1 MTELADLC
9 HKYTSLTD
17 TDIATLVAETKL
29 IELNPAYRDF
39 DVFIDARNELNNQ
52 AIVIYHKPP
61 TNVPSLY
68 RKKVVGQDAL
78 RTNEPG
84 VFHTL
89 ETKLDSVG
97 LLAETQE
104 HRLIQQKIYP
114 ISRNNRTIGV
124 TIVESDVLDDFKVQN
139 LELKYSNVSATI
151 QMLGRLDTTITDQLA
166 DAILCFD
173 KSGRLVLANHTA
185 LTLYK
190 QVGYI
195 GNIVGQ
201 VYDNLSLDGSEFKT
215 VLKQLQGVSEDE
227 QPLTYNFSYLNYY
240 FTTRKFWNRKNQQ
253 VVILIQD
260 KTDVKMKEAEIISKS
275 VAIREINHRVKN
287 NLQSV
292 ISLLRIQQ
300 RRLKSAEAKKV
311 LTESV
316 SRIMA
321 IASTYELMSKQLGDE
336 TNLQATIQLL
346 VSHFVQLNDE
356 NRKLD
361 ITTDIDPKITVDSD
375 QVVTISIIVNELL
388 QNAVSHAFPEEQ
400 TTPPNNVLVEGKV
413 NDEIITMRIKDNGV
427 GFDLDNTRPG
437 SLGLTIIRS
446 YVKDKLLGKLKI
458 ESTTQGTEVSFS
470 FDQKPQHWRCGS
482 SNGAQDQTIF

>member
-1 MTELADLC
+1 M
-9 HKYTSLTD
+9 
-17 TDIATLVAETKL
+17 
-29 IELNPAYRDF
+29 
-39 DVFIDARNELNNQ
+39 
-52 AIVIYHKPP
+52 
-61 TNVPSLY
+61 
-68 RKKVVGQDAL
+68 
-78 RTNEPG
+78 
-84 VFHTL
+84 
-89 ETKLDSVG
+89 
-97 LLAETQE
+97 
-104 HRLIQQKIYP
+104 
-114 ISRNNRTIGV
+114 
-124 TIVESDVLDDFKVQN
+124 
-139 LELKYSNVSATI
+139 
-151 QMLGRLDTTITDQLA
+151 
-166 DAILCFD
+166 
-173 KSGRLVLANHTA
+173 
-185 LTLYK
+185 YK

-356 NRKLD
+356 
-361 ITTDIDPKITVDSD
+361 T
-375 QVVTISIIVNELL
+375 
-388 QNAVSHAFPEEQ
+388 
-400 TTPPNNVLVEGKV
+400 
-413 NDEIITMRIKDNGV
+413 
-427 GFDLDNTRPG
+427 G
-437 SLGLTIIRS
+437 SWI
-446 YVKDKLLGKLKI
+446 
-458 ESTTQGTEVSFS
+458 
-470 FDQKPQHWRCGS
+470 
-482 SNGAQDQTIF
+482 